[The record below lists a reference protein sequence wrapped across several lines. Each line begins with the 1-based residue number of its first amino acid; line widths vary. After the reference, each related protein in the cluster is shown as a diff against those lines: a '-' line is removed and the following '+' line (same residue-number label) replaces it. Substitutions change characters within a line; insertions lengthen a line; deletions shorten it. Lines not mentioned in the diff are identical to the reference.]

1 MGYAQATLEDV
12 AQEVGLNRATL
23 YYYVGTKQELL
34 VSLLSGPIQQ
44 LSDGIEATATLD
56 ITPTEKLAKALR
68 DYVVTMEE
76 RPELFIFLAENIHV
90 VMSGSEADS
99 IQQNADRYG
108 RMMAL
113 VVADGRR
120 AGEFRLDVSP
130 ELAVLGILGMFN
142 WIYRWF
148 APDGPRTLQEI
159 GEEFVSMALSS
170 LRPVD

>member
-1 MGYAQATLEDV
+1 MGYTQATLEDV

-44 LSDGIEATATLD
+44 LADGIE
-56 ITPTEKLAKALR
+56 ITVALQASSTEKLAKALR
-68 DYVVTMEE
+68 DYVITMEQ
-76 RPELFIFLAENIHV
+76 RPELFIFLAENVHK

-108 RMMAL
+108 RKMASI
-113 VVADGRR
+113 VADGSKS
-120 AGEFRLDVSP
+120 GEFRSDITP
-130 ELAVLGILGMFN
+130 ELAVLGIIGMFN

-148 APDGPRTLQEI
+148 TPDGPRTLAEI
-159 GEEFVSMALSS
+159 GEVFVSMALAS
-170 LRPVD
+170 LRPIG